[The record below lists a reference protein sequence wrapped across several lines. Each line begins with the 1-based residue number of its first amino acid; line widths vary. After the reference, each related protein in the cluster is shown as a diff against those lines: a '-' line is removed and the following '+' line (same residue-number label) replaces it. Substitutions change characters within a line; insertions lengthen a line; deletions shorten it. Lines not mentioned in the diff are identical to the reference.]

1 MFVPCAARIQ
11 ISATVTVKDEKGSCY
26 NNGNVTKLGKKSGF
40 SFFVFLLCA
49 FTWMKCLV
57 DIYTVDILPQH
68 KTEFNRVSSSHV
80 WRGVFSN
87 LFTCVKS
94 FTFTDL
100 LLKFKLTVCLHGH
113 CINIT
118 PLNAIC
124 LIINN

>member
-1 MFVPCAARIQ
+1 
-11 ISATVTVKDEKGSCY
+11 
-26 NNGNVTKLGKKSGF
+26 
-40 SFFVFLLCA
+40 
-49 FTWMKCLV
+49 MKCLV

-100 LLKFKLTVCLHGH
+100 LLKFKLSLSSWSLYQYYPPECDLPHY
-113 CINIT
+113 
-118 PLNAIC
+118 
-124 LIINN
+124 